1 MDQNKKCC
9 VKKVKAT
16 SDRKAAIVTFDCL
29 TTARFFAP
37 GPPIGVDK
45 LCPVHYT
52 KIRKLKPKGINPCEE
67 FGVNIELA
75 GRR

>member
-1 MDQNKKCC
+1 MIKKCC

-16 SDRKAAIVTFDCL
+16 SDRKTAIVTFDCL

-37 GPPIGVDK
+37 GPSIGVDK

-52 KIRKLKPKGINPCEE
+52 KIRKFKPKDINPCVEVYR
-67 FGVNIELA
+67 GITIDLA